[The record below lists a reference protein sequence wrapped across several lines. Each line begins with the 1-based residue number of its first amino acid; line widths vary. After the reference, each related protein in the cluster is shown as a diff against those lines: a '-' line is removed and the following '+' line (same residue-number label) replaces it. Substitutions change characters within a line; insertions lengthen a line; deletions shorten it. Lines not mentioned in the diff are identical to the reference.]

1 MKNHNNEVDK
11 QIIRKIKKSDLA
23 AFRELYDA
31 GYNSLLTFAMSFLK
45 EKEIAKDIV
54 QETYLSL
61 WENRH
66 QIHLIRNING
76 YLYKN
81 VKNRC
86 LNYYKH
92 LQIIENHRDRN
103 YIQLKEIELSAPD
116 RFNNVFEYINHEE
129 LNERII
135 NILDDLPE
143 DRQKIF
149 KLSRF
154 HGLKNYEIAE
164 KLNISVR
171 TVDTQIYR
179 AMKVFKEKL
188 KDLM

>member
-1 MKNHNNEVDK
+1 LKNHNNEVDK